1 MAHLEWNVATAI
13 EVDEVQKVLN
23 KISGDRD
30 EGSVQRERPKL
41 QEKSELVQATAM
53 GCSRYL
59 VINTVVTEPQNKGH
73 GVASELIGMVTDY
86 ADTEALSIIAQV
98 PPSAAGAFQQASF
111 REIVQ

>member
-1 MAHLEWNVATAI
+1 
-13 EVDEVQKVLN
+13 
-23 KISGDRD
+23 
-30 EGSVQRERPKL
+30 
-41 QEKSELVQATAM
+41 M
-53 GCSRYL
+53 GCSRYR